1 MKKFY
6 HRANNTLEGLSAP
19 RREIGDAVAQG
30 IEDFTIPQGAREA
43 LGPQV
48 GEDEPE
54 GPPPPADAPKEPNSD
69 PKDPNQTDPKD
80 LQTSSDTKCPS
91 AASEDRPMAAD
102 PPAEPPAL
110 RVGGNMADA
119 ADPKGPSDDGAPSA
133 PQIFQIE
140 GEDWE
145 LPSYWNLRED
155 AKPKLASATFYG
167 RPDGSRHPDVLIVPD
182 ANGVRGG
189 TVVRGK
195 FIAKAKRHGAP
206 SKRVPDCDSDLWF
219 AQGGWGSL

>member
-1 MKKFY
+1 
-6 HRANNTLEGLSAP
+6 
-19 RREIGDAVAQG
+19 
-30 IEDFTIPQGAREA
+30 
-43 LGPQV
+43 
-48 GEDEPE
+48 
-54 GPPPPADAPKEPNSD
+54 
-69 PKDPNQTDPKD
+69 
-80 LQTSSDTKCPS
+80 
-91 AASEDRPMAAD
+91 
-102 PPAEPPAL
+102 
-110 RVGGNMADA
+110 MADA
-119 ADPKGPSDDGAPSA
+119 ADPKGPSDDGAPSG

-206 SKRVPDCDSDLWF
+206 SKRVPDCASDLWF
-219 AQGGWGSL
+219 AQGGGVMCQAWRRNYDATGDYRRHPKYGPAPPG